1 MQNKITG
8 DPAAGRRGGP
18 CGHLLQLIVIRTIL
32 PLGKNSCTV
41 VRNNTTLREEQ
52 REMPKKLG
60 DETDTLGNIEEFLQQ
75 CLEGMEPDGRVKGPG
90 RPRILPAMALWAGL
104 LVCVLRGFGSQL
116 ALWRLISERGLWFFP
131 RFEVTDQAVYKRL
144 HSAGTEPLER
154 LFEQISSVLAE
165 RFEGLVSD
173 RLASFAEEVV
183 CIDESTLEAISRTLP
198 TLREIPEGDTRLLA
212 GKLAGVFDLRR
223 QQWRRVRFQP
233 NPNQNEKV
241 LARDL
246 AAELPA
252 GTLVVADLGYF
263 GFAWFD
269 WLTDRGCHWLSRL
282 RAKTSYKVIHTFY
295 QRGDV
300 FDGIVWLGVHRADRT
315 KHAVRLVTFRQG
327 KTLRR
332 YITNVRE
339 PHRFPIPSI
348 AEVYAR
354 RWDIEMALALAK
366 QHLKLRLLWSA
377 KQVVIQQQIWATLI
391 ISQVLQSLRLEIAY
405 KAGVDPFEVSIGL
418 LVEYAPQY
426 AYEGRDPVKVFVERG
441 RELGFIRPSRRTR
454 IQAPRIPVESILP
467 APPGLVLTRTPRYAN
482 RKCSRRTANTLKTN

>member
-1 MQNKITG
+1 
-8 DPAAGRRGGP
+8 
-18 CGHLLQLIVIRTIL
+18 
-32 PLGKNSCTV
+32 
-41 VRNNTTLREEQ
+41 
-52 REMPKKLG
+52 MPKKLS
-60 DETDTLGNIEEFLQQ
+60 DDTETLGNIEKFLQQ
-75 CLEGMEPDGRVKGPG
+75 CLEDMEPDRRVKGPG
-90 RPRILPAMALWAGL
+90 RPRILPAMVLWAGL

-154 LFEQISSVLAE
+154 LFEQINRMLAE
-165 RFEGLVSD
+165 RFRDMVSNK
-173 RLASFAEEVV
+173 LASFADGVV

-198 TLREIPEGDTRLLA
+198 TLRGVPEGDSRLLP
-212 GKLAGVFDLRR
+212 GKLAGVFDLRH
-223 QQWRRVRFQP
+223 QQWLRVRFQP
-233 NPNQNEKV
+233 NPHQNEKV
-241 LARDL
+241 LAREM

-252 GTLVVADLGYF
+252 GTLIVADLGYF

-300 FDGIVWLGVHRADRT
+300 FDGIVWLGVHRADR
-315 KHAVRLVTFRQG
+315 AIRRGGRLVTFRQG
-327 KTLRR
+327 RTMHR

-339 PHRFPIPSI
+339 PHRFPIASI

-391 ISQVLQSLRLEIAY
+391 ISQVLQSMRLEIAY

-426 AYEGRDPVKVFVERG
+426 AYEGRDPVEVFVKRG
-441 RELGFIRPSRRTR
+441 RQLGFIRPSRRTR
-454 IQAPRIPVESILP
+454 IKTPSIPVGSILP
-467 APPGLVLTRTPRYAN
+467 APPELTLIRTPRYAN
-482 RKCSRRTANTLKTN
+482 RRCYRRAANILKSN